1 VAGADLNP
9 NTAPTPVAADA
20 LRRTREDPDRVVVVD
35 SVRRMTRAELLREA
49 TQVASA
55 LRRRGLAPGDALA
68 FQLPNW
74 HEACVIHLAA
84 ALQGWRL
91 VPLLPMYREAELRL
105 IFSETHPQAVFVPES
120 FRKVRHADLLQR
132 SVAGQLPAERVFVLR
147 GEQAPFARYADLL
160 RPETQALDACM
171 ADADEVQIVL
181 YTSGSTGKPKGVL
194 HTHRTMGEL
203 ISFSGGFWGL
213 DDADV
218 AFVPSPIGHIGGA
231 MYAFEFPWRLGL
243 RAVLMDTW
251 EADAA
256 VDLIDREGATFCAG
270 ATPFLA
276 DLLAAARRR
285 DRRLPS
291 LARFVCGGA
300 SVPPSLVEQ
309 ASQWFEGC
317 TVSRAYG
324 STEVPVIC
332 PGVSSR
338 VDAWHGARTDGE
350 CAADVQLL
358 DDNGLPVAEG
368 EVGEIVARAPRMFA
382 GYLNPADAQG
392 AYTADGYFRMGD
404 LGRRVEGRF
413 LEIVGRKKDLII
425 RLGEN
430 ISPLEVENVLVEH
443 PAVRQVAIV
452 GVPDSRTGEAA
463 MAWVVPVPGAQPTL
477 SELCDFLAQRG
488 LARQKHPERLRIVQT
503 LPTNS
508 MGKVLK
514 RELQG
519 WAMQEVIA
527 MPGAEDH

>member
-1 VAGADLNP
+1 MSATADDSEP
-9 NTAPTPVAADA
+9 GTAPIPVAEDA
-20 LRRTREDPDRVVVVD
+20 WRRTREDPDRIIVVD
-35 SVRRMTRAELLREA
+35 RVRRMTRAELLREA
-49 TQVASA
+49 TVLAGA
-55 LRRRGLAPGDALA
+55 LRRRGLVPGAALA

-105 IFSETHPQAVFVPES
+105 IFDETQPQAVFVPEV

-132 SVAGQLPAERVFVLR
+132 SHLSQVPPERVFVLR
-147 GEQAPFARYADLL
+147 GEQAPFARYEDLL
-160 RPETQALDACM
+160 RPEAEAPDPCVAGT
-171 ADADEVQIVL
+171 DEVQIVL

-203 ISFSGGFWGL
+203 IRFSGGFWGL
-213 DDADV
+213 DAANV

-251 EADAA
+251 DADAA
-256 VDLIDREGATFCAG
+256 VDLIEREGATFCAG

-285 DRRLPS
+285 DRRLPT
-291 LARFVCGGA
+291 LTRFVCGGA

-332 PGVSSR
+332 PGIRSR
-338 VDAWHGARTDGE
+338 ADAEHGARTDGE

-358 DDNGLPVAEG
+358 DDAGLPVADG
-368 EVGEIVARAPRMFA
+368 DVGEIVARAPRMFA
-382 GYLNPADAQG
+382 GYLNPADSQS

-404 LGRRVEGRF
+404 LGRRVAGRF

-452 GVPDSRTGEAA
+452 GVPDTRTGEAA
-463 MAWVVPVPGAQPTL
+463 MAWVVPVPGAEPTL
-477 SELCDFLAQRG
+477 AELCAFLAQRG
-488 LARQKHPERLRIVQT
+488 LARQKHPERLRLVET

-514 RELQG
+514 RELQRL
-519 WAMQEVIA
+519 AI
-527 MPGAEDH
+527 EDTRP